1 MALIEVS
8 ISNRVAELT
17 LNRPEKLN
25 AMNPEMLEEF
35 DAAMAQL
42 RDDPD
47 VSCVLIAGAGRAF
60 CVGYDI
66 VGPRWGA
73 DNVYQDWARLSKNT
87 QRWLD
92 LWDFPKPIVTA
103 IHGHCVTVA
112 MFFVFCTDIT
122 VAAEDTVLAVA
133 QAPISGAG
141 WFTPIA
147 TLAIGMKKARELTMV
162 RGSKLTGRE
171 AEALG
176 LVNHA
181 VPADQ
186 FLSRAR
192 ELAHAISRTPLGL
205 LVVNKRAG
213 NRAMAAIGYRD
224 AITAGIEFNT
234 ISHFS
239 PGAAEVRGK
248 VKELGIKGAIEW
260 WDGGGTLAPD
270 FAKEADR

>member
-1 MALIEVS
+1 MSLIEVS
-8 ISNRVAELT
+8 ISEHVAELT

-35 DAAMAQL
+35 DSAMARL

-60 CVGYDI
+60 SVGYDI

-73 DNVYQDWARLSKNT
+73 DNPYHDWNRLSKNT
-87 QRWLD
+87 QRWVD

-112 MFFVFCTDIT
+112 MFFVFCTDVT

-147 TLAIGMKKARELTMV
+147 TLAIGMKKARELTMI

-186 FLSRAR
+186 LLSKAR
-192 ELAHAISRTPLGL
+192 DMARRISLTPLGL

-213 NRAMAAIGYRD
+213 NKAMEALGYRN
-224 AITAGIEFNT
+224 ALTAGVEFNT

-239 PGAAEVRGK
+239 PGAADVRGK
-248 VKELGIKGAIEW
+248 VRELGIKGAIEW
-260 WDGGGTLAPD
+260 WDAGGTLAPD
-270 FAKEADR
+270 FAKEAEK